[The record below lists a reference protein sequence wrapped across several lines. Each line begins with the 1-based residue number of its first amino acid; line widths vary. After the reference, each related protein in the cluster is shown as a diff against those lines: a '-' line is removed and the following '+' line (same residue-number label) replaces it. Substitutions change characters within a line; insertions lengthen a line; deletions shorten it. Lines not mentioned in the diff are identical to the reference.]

1 MTLPVTHADM
11 AQDIARG
18 PDARSLRDSSPSP
31 TGDRLSFAKLFNML
45 RRRMWLIIGVA
56 AAIFV
61 IGLFVTLW
69 QPKIYTADAIVR
81 LTGSNRELAAKVG
94 DEAEPTMAGD
104 ADVATEIQVVGS
116 LGMARE
122 IVRKYHLVDN
132 RQFNPFV
139 NPPASTLSRLLG
151 GGGSPVDPRKLD
163 PEQRQ
168 KMEDQL
174 VRYLRSGLG
183 ATRIGTSYSIG
194 IAYRHHDP
202 EMAAMLANAYA
213 NEYAQS
219 QVNEKRTATSEAI
232 GFLRDKVEELRTQA
246 TADFAEVQNYRIRNG
261 LPSTTGASLTEQDIS
276 VYNQQAATARAE
288 AAADAARLETARAQL
303 RRGSMGDDVGEAL
316 ESPVV
321 SALRS
326 QRGQLVV
333 KVADLRVRY
342 GDRHPDLQRARQELT
357 DLDKQI
363 QEEIDRVISNLEAKA
378 AVSSQRL
385 ASLSGTL
392 GSAKGQLLTNN
403 KAMVALDDLQRRA
416 EASQGLYESYL
427 ARYRETSASSGTERS
442 DARVLTLASPP
453 SMPTSPNIFLNL
465 FFASIC
471 GVGLGLVAAFV
482 VEMQFRGLTTAA
494 DVEKRTGLPYLGMV
508 PENGTAKHHAPSP
521 IETIISMPNSILAES
536 LRNVHASIQIPGL
549 KRAQVIAVT
558 SALPAEGKSVLSALL
573 GLVSAQTGHRT
584 IVVDCDIFRR
594 GLSHEF
600 QIHDGPGLLEM
611 GDGSTGLD
619 DAIRTVS
626 GGLHILP
633 IVSRGSEG
641 DRLTDKGLIQAA
653 VAQLKERYDL
663 VILDCPPLLAVAETR
678 EIAGLSD
685 GVILAAKWRSTPDE
699 AIVTASRLLPARLTH
714 YVGIA
719 LTRVDLRKQSRY
731 APDDTSSYY
740 TQYQQYVAKAA

>member
-1 MTLPVTHADM
+1 MTLPVTHTEPLDL
-11 AQDIARG
+11 RG
-18 PDARSLRDSSPSP
+18 QDARSLRETSPSP

-45 RRRMWLIIGVA
+45 RRRLWLIVGVS
-56 AAIFV
+56 AAIF
-61 IGLFVTLW
+61 ILGLLVTLW
-69 QPKIYTADAIVR
+69 QPKIYTADAIVK

-122 IVRKYHLVDN
+122 IVRKYDLVNN

-139 NPPASTLSRLLG
+139 NPPTSTLSRLLG
-151 GGGSPVDPRKLD
+151 GGGASVDPRKLSA
-163 PEQRQ
+163 EQRH

-183 ATRIGTSYSIG
+183 ASRIGTSYSIG

-219 QVNEKRTATSEAI
+219 QINEKKTATSEAI
-232 GFLRDKVEELRTQA
+232 DFLGAKVEELRTQA

-276 VYNQQAATARAE
+276 VYNQQAASARAE
-288 AAADAARLETARAQL
+288 AAADAARLQTARAQL
-303 RRGSMGDDVGEAL
+303 SRGSMGDDVGEAL
-316 ESPVV
+316 ESSVV
-321 SALRS
+321 SSLRS

-333 KVADLRVRY
+333 KMADLRTRY
-342 GDRHPDLQRARQELT
+342 GDRHPELQRARQEMA

-442 DARVLTLASPP
+442 DARVLTLASAPA
-453 SMPTSPNIFLNL
+453 MPTSPNIVLNL
-465 FFASIC
+465 FFSLVC
-471 GVGLGLVAAFV
+471 GVGLGLVAAFAA
-482 VEMQFRGLTTAA
+482 EMQFRGLTTAA

-508 PENGTAKHHAPSP
+508 PENRTARHHAPNP
-521 IETIISMPNSILAES
+521 IETITSMPNSILAES

-549 KRAQVIAVT
+549 ERAQVIAVT
-558 SALPAEGKSVLSALL
+558 SALPAEGKSVLSSLL

-600 QIHDGPGLLEM
+600 HIQEGPGLVEI
-611 GDGSTGLD
+611 GEGTATLD
-619 DAIRTVS
+619 QAIRTVS
-626 GGLHILP
+626 SGLHILP
-633 IVSRGSEG
+633 IVSRGNEG
-641 DRLTDKGLIQAA
+641 DRLTDKGLIQST
-653 VAQLKERYDL
+653 VAQLKQQYDL

-699 AIVTASRLLPARLTH
+699 AIVTAARLLPIRLNH
-714 YVGIA
+714 YIGIA
-719 LTRVDLRKQSRY
+719 LTRVDLRKQSRF
-731 APDDTSSYY
+731 APDDSTSYY
-740 TQYQQYVAKAA
+740 TQYQQYVAAAA

>member
-1 MTLPVTHADM
+1 MTLPATHAQP
-11 AQDIARG
+11 QDLANG
-18 PDARSLRDSSPSP
+18 PGARSLRESTPSP
-31 TGDRLSFAKLFNML
+31 AGDRLSLSKLINIL
-45 RRRMWLIIGVA
+45 RRRLWLVIAVSF
-56 AAIFV
+56 AIFL
-61 IGLFVTLW
+61 IGLLVTLW

-94 DEAEPTMAGD
+94 DQSELTMAGD

-116 LGMARE
+116 LGMARQ
-122 IVRKYHLVDN
+122 IVRKYDLVDN
-132 RQFNPFV
+132 RRFNPFV
-139 NPPASTLSRLLG
+139 NPPTSTLSRLLG
-151 GGGSPVDPRKLD
+151 GGGSSIDPRRLT

-168 KMEDQL
+168 KMEEQL
-174 VRYLRSGLG
+174 IRYLRSGLG
-183 ATRIGTSYSIG
+183 ATRIGTSYSLAIS
-194 IAYRHHDP
+194 YRHHDP

-219 QVNEKRTATSEAI
+219 QVNEKKTATSEAI
-232 GFLRDKVEELRTQA
+232 AFLGNKVEELRAQA

-303 RRGSMGDDVGEAL
+303 RRGSAGDDVGEAL
-316 ESPVV
+316 ESSVI
-321 SALRS
+321 SALRA

-333 KVADLRVRY
+333 KMADLRVRY
-342 GDRHPDLQRARQELT
+342 GDRHPDLQRARQEMA

-392 GSAKGQLLTNN
+392 SSAKGQLLNNN

-453 SMPTSPNIFLNL
+453 TMPTSPNIILNL
-465 FFASIC
+465 LFASIC
-471 GVGLGLVAAFV
+471 GVGLGLIAAFV

-508 PENGTAKHHAPSP
+508 PENGTARHHAPSP
-521 IETIISMPNSILAES
+521 IETITSMPNSILAES
-536 LRNVHASIQIPGL
+536 LRNIHASIQIPGL
-549 KRAQVIAVT
+549 DRAQVIAVT
-558 SALPAEGKSVLSALL
+558 SALPSEGKSITSALL
-573 GLVSAQTGHRT
+573 GLISAQMGHRT

-600 QIHDGPGLLEM
+600 RIDEGPGLIEV
-611 GDGSTGLD
+611 GGGPNALD
-619 DAIRTVS
+619 PAIRTVG
-626 GGLHILP
+626 GGLHVLP
-633 IVSRGSEG
+633 IVARGSQG

-663 VILDCPPLLAVAETR
+663 IILDCPPLLAVAEAR

-685 GVILAAKWRSTPDE
+685 GVILAAKWRSTSDD
-699 AIVTASRLLPARLTH
+699 AIATAARLLPPRLAH
-714 YVGIA
+714 YMGVA
-719 LTRVDLRKQSRY
+719 LTRVDLRKQNRY
-731 APDDTSSYY
+731 APDDSTSYY
-740 TQYQQYVAKAA
+740 THYQQYVSAPA